1 MVRAGPSLSC
11 SPRRVMVSTLSWLGT
26 STDTPV
32 ACRISWIPLPLG
44 PIMYLCWDF
53 LTSTDTVWHFLFYIS
68 IQVKVKTPQQ
78 TFYFLVKKKI
88 KTYSNGKCIKIGE
101 IRSSQCGIKWD
112 IYSKVIKYQGI
123 IDINLLYKKYYLG
136 FPPIMFVT
144 VDGSSCYT

>member
-1 MVRAGPSLSC
+1 MLGLPNFHRYCLAFPFLYKYTGENQNPTTNFLLSC
-11 SPRRVMVSTLSWLGT
+11 
-26 STDTPV
+26 
-32 ACRISWIPLPLG
+32 
-44 PIMYLCWDF
+44 
-53 LTSTDTVWHFLFYIS
+53 
-68 IQVKVKTPQQ
+68 Q
-78 TFYFLVKKKI
+78 KKI